1 MAYDIEYGCRALI
14 TLIVCRETREKLTSK
29 DFSSLPEKRQLE
41 YINALI
47 DVGGIKEQ
55 KNGKPDS
62 DYVIYAFTDK
72 GRKIFENPSELL
84 NMSDVEQEHISLL
97 RKLDSLRRE
106 DDVATMPQTLIALA
120 NSCIGLGRYDSALMY
135 AVDLQKKAEEM
146 NSNYFKGE
154 AAFLLGKAE
163 NARGE
168 QETSLKYYVEAVE
181 IFGKVGE
188 ISREAESLRMAG
200 GVLFKMG
207 DYERS
212 MMMFERSREKFF
224 ETRNMMGVAKAKI
237 NLGILCSIARD
248 YETAE
253 KYWLHALEFF
263 EILEDK
269 ETVAK
274 ILTNLGA
281 MKIDTKKYEDA
292 IGYLRRSILLCRE
305 IKNKYSECVA
315 ALNFAYANA
324 MLKNFEVAREAAESI
339 KDALRE
345 GFDAYL
351 LCYNDL
357 VLGMYNT
364 ARGPWA
370 DAEKRF
376 LSAIRFATTLG
387 NPALLAKCHE
397 EYAKALISRN
407 ENEKALAEI
416 NASKSVLDSIP
427 SKELRKALSNS
438 S

>member
-1 MAYDIEYGCRALI
+1 
-14 TLIVCRETREKLTSK
+14 
-29 DFSSLPEKRQLE
+29 
-41 YINALI
+41 
-47 DVGGIKEQ
+47 
-55 KNGKPDS
+55 
-62 DYVIYAFTDK
+62 
-72 GRKIFENPSELL
+72 
-84 NMSDVEQEHISLL
+84 
-97 RKLDSLRRE
+97 
-106 DDVATMPQTLIALA
+106 
-120 NSCIGLGRYDSALMY
+120 
-135 AVDLQKKAEEM
+135 
-146 NSNYFKGE
+146 
-154 AAFLLGKAE
+154 
-163 NARGE
+163 
-168 QETSLKYYVEAVE
+168 
-181 IFGKVGE
+181 
-188 ISREAESLRMAG
+188 
-200 GVLFKMG
+200 
-207 DYERS
+207 
-212 MMMFERSREKFF
+212 
-224 ETRNMMGVAKAKI
+224 
-237 NLGILCSIARD
+237 
-248 YETAE
+248 
-253 KYWLHALEFF
+253 
-263 EILEDK
+263 
-269 ETVAK
+269 
-274 ILTNLGA
+274 

-416 NASKSVLDSIP
+416 NASKSVLDAIP
-427 SKELRKALSNS
+427 SKELKKALSS
-438 S
+438 GS

>member
-1 MAYDIEYGCRALI
+1 
-14 TLIVCRETREKLTSK
+14 
-29 DFSSLPEKRQLE
+29 
-41 YINALI
+41 
-47 DVGGIKEQ
+47 
-55 KNGKPDS
+55 
-62 DYVIYAFTDK
+62 
-72 GRKIFENPSELL
+72 
-84 NMSDVEQEHISLL
+84 
-97 RKLDSLRRE
+97 
-106 DDVATMPQTLIALA
+106 
-120 NSCIGLGRYDSALMY
+120 
-135 AVDLQKKAEEM
+135 
-146 NSNYFKGE
+146 
-154 AAFLLGKAE
+154 
-163 NARGE
+163 
-168 QETSLKYYVEAVE
+168 
-181 IFGKVGE
+181 
-188 ISREAESLRMAG
+188 
-200 GVLFKMG
+200 MG

-253 KYWLHALEFF
+253 KYWLHALELF

-416 NASKSVLDSIP
+416 NASKSVLDAIP
-427 SKELRKALSNS
+427 SKELKKALSS
-438 S
+438 GS